1 MPGPEGRCA
10 RCDRW
15 SPAGRYL
22 PEARACCSTL
32 LCLECHNEAVRRQK
46 CADGVEVELAPLA
59 DGEEEA
65 PAEIRID
72 TGLVLGQ
79 LGKVVAA
86 LPGGG
91 EARPGQQEMALAV
104 ASAIESQRHLIVQA
118 GTGTGKSVGYLVPA
132 LLSGRKVVVAT
143 ATKALQD
150 QLAAKDLP
158 FLQQHLGAPF
168 EFAVVKGRSNYF
180 CRQRGRE
187 VAGGGDQLDLDG
199 VDADD
204 LGTGFS
210 AQVMRLLQWGA
221 ESETGDR
228 SELEFEPS
236 PKAWAQVSVNAMECP
251 GAARCPSG
259 DACFA
264 EFARE
269 RAEMADVVV
278 ANTHLYGTHL
288 ASGGHVLPDH
298 DVVVFD
304 EAHELEDVASS
315 SLGLELGAGRFRALA
330 RNARGLLAP
339 DEVSLADELEAMGDR
354 WEVALDPWRN
364 KRLPAVFGDDLE
376 AVLVLAAERAN
387 KLVSAIRKSEKDEAR
402 KGRALQAGGHLA
414 GDLAFIADLP
424 STYVSWVEG
433 PPHAPVFKC
442 SPVEVGPLLSEKLW
456 GGVTA
461 VLTSATIPP
470 LLPARIGIEPDAV
483 TELDVGSPFDYPANA
498 LLYCALSLPDPRNPA
513 YEAAMHDELEALM
526 RAAGGRTLALFT
538 SWRAMTAA
546 AEALSPRVPWRVLTQ
561 SDLPKP
567 ALIKAFTDDHTSCL
581 FATMGF
587 WQGVDVPGESLSL
600 VTIDKIPFPRP
611 DEPLLQARR
620 ERAGAAAFRVID
632 LPRAATLL
640 AQGTGRLIRSAA
652 DRGVVAILDPRLGKA
667 GYRWDLVRALPPM
680 KRTRERSE
688 VEAFLAPL
696 RD

>member
-1 MPGPEGRCA
+1 VRTEVPESTADDDEPDGPPPLVRI
-10 RCDRW
+10 D
-15 SPAGRYL
+15 
-22 PEARACCSTL
+22 EATL
-32 LCLECHNEAVRRQK
+32 LAALDRVVR
-46 CADGVEVELAPLA
+46 
-59 DGEEEA
+59 
-65 PAEIRID
+65 
-72 TGLVLGQ
+72 
-79 LGKVVAA
+79 A

-91 EARPGQQEMALAV
+91 ESRPGQREMAIAV
-104 ASAIESQRHLIVQA
+104 GTAIESDRHLIVQA

-158 FLQQHLGAPF
+158 FLQEHLGSPF

-180 CRQRGRE
+180 CRQRGLE
-187 VAGGGDQLDLDG
+187 VAGGGDTLSFDG
-199 VDADD
+199 ADVDPSD
-204 LGTGFS
+204 TGFS
-210 AQVMRLLQWGA
+210 AQVKRLLKFGA

-228 SELEFEPS
+228 SELDFEPS

-264 EFARE
+264 EFARQ
-269 RAEMADVVV
+269 RAEEADVVV

-288 ASGGHVLPDH
+288 ASGGRVLPDH
-298 DVVVFD
+298 DVVIFD

-315 SLGLELGAGRFRALA
+315 SLGLELGAGRFRSLA

-339 DEVSLADELEAMGDR
+339 DEVALADELEQMGDR
-354 WEVALDPWRN
+354 WEVALEPWRN
-364 KRLPAVFGDDLE
+364 KRITIPLDDDLVAALE
-376 AVLVLAAERAN
+376 LGAERAN
-387 KLVSAIRKSEKDEAR
+387 RLNSAVRKSDKDEAR
-402 KGRALQAGGHLA
+402 KARALQAGGHLA

-433 PPHAPVFKC
+433 PAHAPMFKC

-456 GGVTA
+456 GGVTS

-470 LLPARIGIEPDAV
+470 LLSERIGIEATKV
-483 TELDVGSPFDYPANA
+483 TELDVGSPFDYAEHA
-498 LLYCALSLPDPRNPA
+498 LLYCAMDLPDPRNPG
-513 YEAAMHDELEALM
+513 YEAAMQDELEALI

-538 SWRAMTAA
+538 SWRMMTAT
-546 AEALSPRVPWRVLTQ
+546 AEALSPRLPWRLLTQ

-567 ALIKAFTDDHTSCL
+567 ALIKAFTDDETSCL

-587 WQGVDVPGESLSL
+587 WQGVDVPGVSLSM

-632 LPRAATLL
+632 IPRAATLL
-640 AQGTGRLIRSAA
+640 AQGSGRLIRSAS
-652 DRGVVAILDPRLGKA
+652 DRGVVAVLDPRLGKA
-667 GYRWDLVRALPPM
+667 NYRWDLVRALPPM
-680 KRTRERSE
+680 KRTRQRAD

>member
-1 MPGPEGRCA
+1 
-10 RCDRW
+10 
-15 SPAGRYL
+15 
-22 PEARACCSTL
+22 
-32 LCLECHNEAVRRQK
+32 VRRAT
-46 CADGVEVELAPLA
+46 CADGVEVALAPLA
-59 DGEEEA
+59 DGEEPA
-65 PAEIRID
+65 PAVIRID
-72 TGLVLGQ
+72 TALVLGQ
-79 LGKVVAA
+79 LAKIVAA

-91 EARPGQQEMALAV
+91 EARPGQEEMAVAV
-104 ASAIESQRHLIVQA
+104 ATAIESNRHLIVQA

-158 FLQQHLGAPF
+158 FLQEHLAAPF

-187 VAGGGDQLDLDG
+187 VAGGGDTLAFDG
-199 VDADD
+199 LDADD

-228 SELEFEPS
+228 SELDFEPS

-269 RAEMADVVV
+269 RAEQADVVV

-298 DVVVFD
+298 DVVIFD

-315 SLGLELGAGRFRALA
+315 SLGLELGAGRFRSLA

-364 KRLPAVFGDDLE
+364 KRLPAGFADPELE

-387 KLVSAIRKSEKDEAR
+387 RLVSAIRKSEKDEAR

-414 GDLAFIADLP
+414 GDLAFIAELP
-424 STYVSWVEG
+424 ASYVSWVEG
-433 PPHAPVFKC
+433 PAHAPMFKC

-470 LLPARIGIEPDAV
+470 LLPDRIGIATDAV
-483 TELDVGSPFDYPANA
+483 TELDVGSPFDYPTNA
-498 LLYCALSLPDPRNPA
+498 LLYCALSLPDPRQPA

-567 ALIKAFTDDHTSCL
+567 ALIKAFTDDHESCL

-587 WQGVDVPGESLSL
+587 WQGVDVPGASLSL

-680 KRTRERSE
+680 KRTRDRAE
-688 VEAFLAPL
+688 VEAFLAHV
-696 RD
+696 RDG